1 MVAWKD
7 ICSSSSGRTPK
18 SQLTAEQPLTE
29 ECWIAPKKDTPHPR
43 AKEKPQQ
50 DSRRGKTTIRI
61 KPHTRQRCSEGSNK
75 PCMYHDPDTPKRLS
89 QNGNRMSPEVIW
101 SVVSCCRGREPPELT
116 QDWGNR
122 LLEGTIKTLCAPGPR
137 RKEQTPQEAGF
148 TIPE

>member
-50 DSRRGKTTIRI
+50 DGRRGEILFRI
-61 KPHTRQRCSEGSNK
+61 
-75 PCMYHDPDTPKRLS
+75 
-89 QNGNRMSPEVIW
+89 
-101 SVVSCCRGREPPELT
+101 
-116 QDWGNR
+116 
-122 LLEGTIKTLCAPGPR
+122 
-137 RKEQTPQEAGF
+137 
-148 TIPE
+148 